1 MKTRESVCIMCSACY
16 STHVRF
22 TAPTPTYAE
31 HSADAEA
38 SAQSRRVIPRFWR
51 KEAQWTQSKRPYIWQ
66 GEMALLAVSFFLK
79 SLQGKGVEMGH
90 HSGGNIHALRLT
102 TGSVCVC
109 VCPQLV
115 RQVVCVLHSCRL
127 PWLSP
132 FPLYAWKRPISKMN
146 MWKLKTL
153 ATFLLSLLIF

>member
-1 MKTRESVCIMCSACY
+1 MNTEQAAIYLTGRNGPPCCV
-16 STHVRF
+16 
-22 TAPTPTYAE
+22 
-31 HSADAEA
+31 
-38 SAQSRRVIPRFWR
+38 
-51 KEAQWTQSKRPYIWQ
+51 
-66 GEMALLAVSFFLK
+66 LFLK

-102 TGSVCVC
+102 TGWVCVC

-132 FPLYAWKRPISKMN
+132 FPLYA
-146 MWKLKTL
+146 
-153 ATFLLSLLIF
+153 